1 MSRLDISVQPDS
13 DGFAID
19 HGVGCSVASRAGY
32 YQGLAGRRRRW
43 CLEIDLDVEL
53 VVFDFDFHRFV
64 RSLTTVK
71 QHLKHRYRHANGQPP
86 DPWDCQKR
94 TRRPLLGAGAI
105 SSLSPTPRTNAT
117 HP

>member
-53 VVFDFDFHRFV
+53 VVFDFHFHRLV
-64 RSLTTVK
+64 RSVATMK
-71 QHLKHRYRHANGQPP
+71 QQLKQSQCDA
-86 DPWDCQKR
+86 
-94 TRRPLLGAGAI
+94 
-105 SSLSPTPRTNAT
+105 SLFSADPRTQR
-117 HP
+117 PWL